1 MDTKN
6 DFRLEVNLKM
16 NMCFEFLNHLVK
28 SHQRGPGWESIMKQ
42 NIIDGCILTQA
53 GVQIDDSG
61 FISDL
66 LGRERHRVNINLK
79 TL

>member
-1 MDTKN
+1 MEIKN
-6 DFRLEVNLKM
+6 DFRLQVNLKM

-28 SHQRGPGWESIMKQ
+28 SHQREPGWESNMRQ

-53 GVQIDDSG
+53 GFQIDDSG

-66 LGRERHRVNINLK
+66 IG
-79 TL
+79 